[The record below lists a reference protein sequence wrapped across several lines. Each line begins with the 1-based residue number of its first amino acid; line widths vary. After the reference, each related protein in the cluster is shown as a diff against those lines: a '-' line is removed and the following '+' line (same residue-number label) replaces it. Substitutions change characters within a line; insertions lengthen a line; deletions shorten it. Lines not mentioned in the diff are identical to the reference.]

1 MSEQEAKITT
11 DVEQTKEEAPAD
23 VQTQEEVKQE
33 QPANEGE
40 GLNEDLN
47 VDDEA
52 ETEDLS
58 DEQTIEAAKKAKADG
73 NDLFKDDKL
82 MEALAK
88 YREAVMLIDE
98 LDDGETEEAKTLR
111 KTFNLNIS
119 TVLK

>member
-11 DVEQTKEEAPAD
+11 DVEQTKEEAPAE
-23 VQTQEEVKQE
+23 VQTEEEVKQE